1 MTSIVKIKG
10 TSSIKKE
17 VVDLNDMTKYF

>member
-1 MTSIVKIKG
+1 MTSIAKIKG